1 MRPTLATVVLGAF
14 LIPGS
19 MALAA
24 DVENG
29 RVLAEENC
37 ARCHDIGP
45 GGAAK
50 MHPPAFAAIAA
61 FRPEDYILSRI
72 MFPNLHSQMPSWVNW
87 IDRDGIDDLVAYIV
101 SLEGS

>member
-1 MRPTLATVVLGAF
+1 MRPTLATVVLCAF
-14 LIPGS
+14 LIPDS

-24 DVENG
+24 DAENG

-37 ARCHDIGP
+37 ALCHDIGP

-72 MFPNLHSQMPSWVNW
+72 MVPNLHSQMPSWVNW